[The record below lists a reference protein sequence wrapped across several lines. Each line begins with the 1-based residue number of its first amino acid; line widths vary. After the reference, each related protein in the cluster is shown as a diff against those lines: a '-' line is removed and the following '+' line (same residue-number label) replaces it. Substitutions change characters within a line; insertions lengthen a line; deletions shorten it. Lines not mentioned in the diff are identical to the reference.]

1 MKKKT
6 TNFEMWPVY
15 QYGDHP
21 KGTAT
26 VGEIAGKLLQG
37 NPKTKVM
44 RLNNALRASKVP
56 GPKPVAIVGGRVG
69 GLSFIYSVAD
79 MVAWRKKHVANV
91 TSKRE
96 RVMVRA
102 VQKADLAKSRSS
114 KAKVAADQA
123 KSAKARYKRYVK
135 MREHAEGLNAKQG
148 F

>member
-1 MKKKT
+1 MKKQINKAA
-6 TNFEMWPVY
+6 MWPVY

-26 VGEIAGKLLQG
+26 VGEMAGALMHG

-44 RLNNALRASKVP
+44 RLNNAIHTSPIP

-69 GLSFIYSVAD
+69 GLGFIYNVAD
-79 MVAWRKKHVANV
+79 MVAWRRAHLACV

-96 RVMVRA
+96 GVMLRA
-102 VQKADLAKSRSS
+102 VQKSEYAKSRNT

-123 KSAKARYKRYVK
+123 KTAKARYKRYVK
-135 MREHAEGLNAKQG
+135 MRQHADGLNAKQG

>member
-1 MKKKT
+1 MKKKSPS
-6 TNFEMWPVY
+6 FEMWPVY

-26 VGEIAGKLLQG
+26 LGEIAGKLMQG

-44 RLNNALRASKVP
+44 RLNNALRSSKTP

-69 GLSFIYSVAD
+69 GLGFVYNVAD
-79 MVAWRKKHVANV
+79 MVAWRRAHLACV

-96 RVMVRA
+96 GVMLRA
-102 VQKADLAKSRSS
+102 VQKSEYAKSRNT

-123 KSAKARYKRYVK
+123 KTAKARYKRYVK
-135 MREHAEGLNAKQG
+135 MRQHADGLNAKQG